1 VPVRAQDQA
10 HINEFAVN
18 ASGLSN
24 ARTRLA
30 DVKAELELLDDAET
44 EAMLCDE
51 EGSKRARVADGFFLL
66 ADDEFEEHLATHKRR
81 LTERRG
87 ALADEVAEI
96 EARQAALK
104 AELYARFGNQ
114 IGLEA

>member
-1 VPVRAQDQA
+1 MPVRAQDQA

-51 EGSKRARVADGFFLL
+51 EGAKRARVADAFVLL
-66 ADDEFEEHLATHKRR
+66 SGDEFEAHLQRHKRR
-81 LTERRG
+81 LTDRRD
-87 ALADEVAEI
+87 ALADEVDRL

-104 AELYARFGNQ
+104 VELYSRFGSQ
-114 IGLEA
+114 IGLDA